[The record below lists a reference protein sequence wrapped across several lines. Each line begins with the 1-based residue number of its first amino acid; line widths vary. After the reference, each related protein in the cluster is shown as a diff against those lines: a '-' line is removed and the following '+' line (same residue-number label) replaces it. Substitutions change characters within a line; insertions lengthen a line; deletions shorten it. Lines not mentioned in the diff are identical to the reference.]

1 MMSRIVDRFNNRLG
15 RARSPTDNIGARYT
29 SLPHETVE
37 LEGLTSEENLESS
50 GPTFTPDDA
59 ITYIGFGIFHIKLV
73 LVLGLVW
80 MVEGMEIFVM
90 SVLAPYLRC
99 HWGLSYYEETLLPIL
114 TSLGMMLSSPVWG
127 WVCDVYGRKKGL
139 YISSVWF
146 IYFAFLSTFS
156 PNYRWLLF
164 LRFLVGVGIGSL
176 PQVSTILAE
185 YTPAKARGK
194 VLTFITV
201 FWSIGFIF
209 AASLSLW
216 LMIDYGFRVLLAA
229 LCVPG
234 LLFLWSFYWM
244 PESFRFYA
252 VSGQGDKALEML
264 KHIAK
269 ANGSCLP
276 PGNLT
281 VTPVSA
287 VKNRGSLIGVVRS
300 GYFRMTVTLWLIW
313 FISIMMY
320 YSSVY
325 VTTEIFDRY
334 DDNICHETEREQIC
348 KCKVFTRKDY
358 IDIIWTSVGEFPGVI
373 ITVLLIDWLG
383 RKRTMYVNAFVAIGC
398 QSLLFLCLNR
408 TGATVLLMVTRCILV
423 GYSAVVYVYTPEAYP
438 TSIRAMGMGSGYVFG
453 RIGML
458 VAPFIAEA
466 LFHVSFQ
473 ATKFFFVFSLV
484 IGFLAALS
492 LPFDTMGKVLV

>member
-1 MMSRIVDRFNNRLG
+1 MISRIVDRFNNRSG
-15 RARSPTDNIGARYT
+15 RVSSPTNDVGARYRT
-29 SLPHETVE
+29 LASDNVE
-37 LEGLTSEENLESS
+37 LQGLTSEENLESS

-59 ITYIGFGIFHIKLV
+59 ISYIGFGIFHVKLV

-99 HWGLSYYEETLLPIL
+99 HWSLTVYEETLLPIL
-114 TSLGMMLSSPVWG
+114 TSLGMMVSSPVWG

-139 YISSVWF
+139 YISAFWF

-156 PNYRWLLF
+156 PSYKWLLS

-194 VLTFITV
+194 VLTFITI
-201 FWSIGFIF
+201 FWSVGFIF
-209 AASLSLW
+209 AAALSLW
-216 LMIDYGFRVLLAA
+216 IMISYGFRVLLAA
-229 LCVPG
+229 LCAPG
-234 LLFLWSFYWM
+234 LLFLWSFHWM

-252 VSGQGDKALEML
+252 VTGQGDKALQML

-269 ANGSCLP
+269 VNGSCLP
-276 PGNLT
+276 PGTLK
-281 VTPVSA
+281 VTPQSTVKKRVS
-287 VKNRGSLIGVVRS
+287 LLDLLRS
-300 GYFRMTVTLWLIW
+300 DYFRMTVTLWLIW

-334 DDNICHETEREQIC
+334 NDNICQESETEKTC
-348 KCKVFTRKDY
+348 KCKVFSRKDY
-358 IDIIWTSVGEFPGVI
+358 IDIIWTSFGEFPGVFL
-373 ITVLLIDWLG
+373 TLLLIDFLG
-383 RKRTMYVNAFVAIGC
+383 RKRTMYACAFVAIAC

-408 TGATVLLMVTRCILV
+408 TGATVLLMVIRCILV
-423 GYSAVVYVYTPEAYP
+423 AYSAVVFVYTPEAYP
-438 TSIRAMGMGSGYVFG
+438 TSIRAMGMGSAYVFG

-458 VAPFIAEA
+458 TAPFVAEA

-492 LPFDTMGKVLV
+492 LPFDTMGKVLI